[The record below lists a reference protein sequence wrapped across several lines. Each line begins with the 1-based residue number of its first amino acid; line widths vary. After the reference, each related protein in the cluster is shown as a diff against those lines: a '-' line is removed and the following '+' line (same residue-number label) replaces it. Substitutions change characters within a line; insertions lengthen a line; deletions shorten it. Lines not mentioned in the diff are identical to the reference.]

1 MKIQRIVLVAV
12 VIAIAGIVQA
22 KTIKEIEK
30 DLKEKKNEWT
40 KMQKE
45 NPGCVLEDNSK
56 QQQAIVK
63 RAGVKG
69 HRNYFGS
76 KQTSYVRD
84 SYYCTFCKRDWAFRD
99 YTSENGIE
107 GRALGPCCKKGAN
120 AYNVWLYQRKNVA
133 VTEEMNKKIDVI
145 MKEIADL
152 EQELKEEVKRQKEE
166 QQKKNLEQAEMK
178 RQMMEAAKEDGK
190 ESKKKV
196 AKKVIQVKDKQKK

>member
-76 KQTSYVRD
+76 KQTLYVRD
-84 SYYCTFCKRDWAFRD
+84 SYYCTFCKRDYAFSYQTD
-99 YTSENGIE
+99 GTYW
-107 GRALGPCCKKGAN
+107 GPCCRKGAN
-120 AYNVWLYQRKNVA
+120 AYNVWLAQRKNVA

-166 QQKKNLEQAEMK
+166 QQKKNLEQAEKK

-196 AKKVIQVKDKQKK
+196 AKKVIQAKDKQKK

>member
-1 MKIQRIVLVAV
+1 MAV

-76 KQTSYVRD
+76 TANRRKSLCAAATRPN
-84 SYYCTFCKRDWAFRD
+84 TA
-99 YTSENGIE
+99 
-107 GRALGPCCKKGAN
+107 GRLGAPRCRAGTPPLPSRMRQGAL
-120 AYNVWLYQRKNVA
+120 Q
-133 VTEEMNKKIDVI
+133 VI
-145 MKEIADL
+145 SL
-152 EQELKEEVKRQKEE
+152 
-166 QQKKNLEQAEMK
+166 
-178 RQMMEAAKEDGK
+178 
-190 ESKKKV
+190 
-196 AKKVIQVKDKQKK
+196 

>member
-76 KQTSYVRD
+76 KQTLYVRD
-84 SYYCTFCKRDWAFRD
+84 SYYCTFCKRDYAFHIEPMGPIGDRVVEKVQMRIMCGWL
-99 YTSENGIE
+99 SEKM
-107 GRALGPCCKKGAN
+107 LP
-120 AYNVWLYQRKNVA
+120 
-133 VTEEMNKKIDVI
+133 
-145 MKEIADL
+145 
-152 EQELKEEVKRQKEE
+152 
-166 QQKKNLEQAEMK
+166 
-178 RQMMEAAKEDGK
+178 
-190 ESKKKV
+190 
-196 AKKVIQVKDKQKK
+196 